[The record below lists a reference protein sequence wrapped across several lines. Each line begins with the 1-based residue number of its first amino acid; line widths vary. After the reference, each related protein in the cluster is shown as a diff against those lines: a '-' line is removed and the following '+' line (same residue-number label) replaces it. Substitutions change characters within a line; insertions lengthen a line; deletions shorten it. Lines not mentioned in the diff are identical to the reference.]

1 MSQRQS
7 ITIRNFIVLGDSF
20 SEGMTDIEIN
30 GKYRGWA
37 DRVAD
42 VMALQTDGFKY
53 ANLAIRGKLIN
64 QVVKDQVPAALKL
77 IGPDTLVSFH
87 AGANDVIRPKY
98 LPEITLPEYASA
110 VRELAAELNKHG
122 AQLMLF
128 TVQESAA
135 SNTKTGVI
143 WNQRF
148 QDFNK
153 QVRELAIETGAILNE
168 ANDGRYPNDIR
179 FLAFDRLHLNPEGH
193 HRVAQGVL
201 ENLGLPFDPSYKIPL
216 PPAKKENPVKKK
228 IISALWIATFVIP
241 WIIRRLR
248 GKSSGDGR
256 SAKYPRLISWPI
268 SDNR

>member
-1 MSQRQS
+1 LQL
-7 ITIRNFIVLGDSF
+7 ITS
-20 SEGMTDIEIN
+20 
-30 GKYRGWA
+30 
-37 DRVAD
+37 
-42 VMALQTDGFKY
+42 
-53 ANLAIRGKLIN
+53 
-64 QVVKDQVPAALKL
+64 
-77 IGPDTLVSFH
+77 DTLVSFH

-98 LPEITLPEYASA
+98 NPEITLPEYAKA
-110 VRELAAELNKHG
+110 VRDLSAELKKYG

-135 SNTKTGVI
+135 ANTKAGVI

-148 QDFNK
+148 KDFNN
-153 QVRELAIETGAILNE
+153 QVCKLAAETGAIINE

-193 HRVAQGVL
+193 YRVAQGVL
-201 ENLGLPFDPSYKIPL
+201 ENLGLPFDPGYKIPL
-216 PPAKKENPVKKK
+216 PPAPKENPIKKK
-228 IISALWIATFVIP
+228 ITNVLWIATFVIP

-256 SAKYPRLISWPI
+256 GAKYPRLISWPI